1 MDNNPTVKIIVDLDG
16 IFEKINDNTVYCK
29 NNYALVGDKFISY
42 DVIEGDTPSVA
53 KITLDNTTTP
63 PTIKLIGESQE
74 FDFEVY
80 KKSTKQPATDVFLD
94 WFHDSALQP
103 LKLNIE
109 SYVIS
114 YQSLASKSLDITM
127 TLVAKN
133 PVNQQEYTIGWDPI
147 IEVDDVDPQ

>member
-1 MDNNPTVKIIVDLDG
+1 MSNPKVKVIVDLEG
-16 IFEKINDNTVYCK
+16 IFENINNNTVYCK
-29 NNYALVGDKFISY
+29 NNYALVGDRFISY
-42 DVIEGDTPSVA
+42 GVIEGDNPSVA
-53 KITLDNTTTP
+53 QITLDNTTTP

-80 KKSTKQPATDVFLD
+80 EKSTEQPATDVFLD

-103 LKLNIE
+103 LKLNVE

-133 PVNQQEYTIGWDPI
+133 PKNKQEYTIGWDPI
-147 IEVDDVDPQ
+147 VVVKDVNPQ